1 MKRRSKL
8 SIQVYRAITVTA
20 IGLMIG
26 AASMRVMTVQAQ
38 ETQKNQE
45 QQSDYQKLDYKVFE
59 DSSERLLEWSDIYI
73 LSNEDIRIAKNEI
86 YARHG
91 RRFAS
96 TDLQSYFDQMA
107 WYNGTVQ
114 PQNFDSGCLNAV
126 EVANISFLDS
136 EQQAGT
142 GSDNKS
148 VVEKEISLQKQEKE
162 MYTAKINDRIG
173 LSSFADTAVVKY
185 NASDELMR
193 RHRPCRWALFMRKMA
208 KFLEISDLTRVL
220 AMQMKEVYAPGIKI
234 MNTDLYVKTVWQ
246 VKIIVNMRIRMS
258 CMKMTEG
265 CLNTKRWMS
274 I

>member
-26 AASMRVMTVQAQ
+26 AAPMRVMTVQAQ
-38 ETQKNQE
+38 ETQKNQK

-59 DSSERLLEWSDIYI
+59 DSSERLLEWSDIYM

-126 EVANISFLDS
+126 EVANISFWTVSSWQGLDQRTS
-136 EQQAGT
+136 LFRKR
-142 GSDNKS
+142 DKS
-148 VVEKEISLQKQEKE
+148 
-162 MYTAKINDRIG
+162 AK
-173 LSSFADTAVVKY
+173 
-185 NASDELMR
+185 
-193 RHRPCRWALFMRKMA
+193 
-208 KFLEISDLTRVL
+208 
-220 AMQMKEVYAPGIKI
+220 
-234 MNTDLYVKTVWQ
+234 
-246 VKIIVNMRIRMS
+246 
-258 CMKMTEG
+258 
-265 CLNTKRWMS
+265 TKRERNVHS
-274 I
+274 KDQ

>member
-8 SIQVYRAITVTA
+8 SIQVYRAITVTV

-26 AASMRVMTVQAQ
+26 AAPMRVMTVQAQ

-59 DSSERLLEWSDIYI
+59 DSSERLLEWSDIYM

-162 MYTAKINDRIG
+162 CTQQR
-173 LSSFADTAVVKY
+173 S
-185 NASDELMR
+185 
-193 RHRPCRWALFMRKMA
+193 
-208 KFLEISDLTRVL
+208 
-220 AMQMKEVYAPGIKI
+220 
-234 MNTDLYVKTVWQ
+234 
-246 VKIIVNMRIRMS
+246 
-258 CMKMTEG
+258 MTE
-265 CLNTKRWMS
+265 LV
-274 I
+274 

>member
-8 SIQVYRAITVTA
+8 SIQVYRAITVTV

-26 AASMRVMTVQAQ
+26 AAPMRVMTVQAQ

-59 DSSERLLEWSDIYI
+59 DSSERLLEWSDIYM

-126 EVANISFLDS
+126 EVANGRDWIRC
-136 EQQAGT
+136 EVCYRKRR
-142 GSDNKS
+142 NKS
-148 VVEKEISLQKQEKE
+148 AKVKRKRKCHTANISRVYEQL
-162 MYTAKINDRIG
+162 
-173 LSSFADTAVVKY
+173 ADTAVVKY
-185 NASDELMR
+185 NASDEQHLSSAIISHADR
-193 RHRPCRWALFMRKMA
+193 R
-208 KFLEISDLTRVL
+208 
-220 AMQMKEVYAPGIKI
+220 
-234 MNTDLYVKTVWQ
+234 
-246 VKIIVNMRIRMS
+246 
-258 CMKMTEG
+258 
-265 CLNTKRWMS
+265 S
-274 I
+274 IL

>member
-91 RRFAS
+91 YIFK
-96 TDLQSYFDQMA
+96 DENLKNYFMGQL
-107 WYNGTVQ
+107 WYIPSVKAEE
-114 PQNFDSGCLNAV
+114 FDDSVFSDIEKRNLELLNR
-126 EVANISFLDS
+126 LD
-136 EQQAGT
+136 T
-142 GSDNKS
+142 YK
-148 VVEKEISLQKQEKE
+148 K
-162 MYTAKINDRIG
+162 
-173 LSSFADTAVVKY
+173 
-185 NASDELMR
+185 
-193 RHRPCRWALFMRKMA
+193 
-208 KFLEISDLTRVL
+208 
-220 AMQMKEVYAPGIKI
+220 
-234 MNTDLYVKTVWQ
+234 
-246 VKIIVNMRIRMS
+246 
-258 CMKMTEG
+258 
-265 CLNTKRWMS
+265 
-274 I
+274 